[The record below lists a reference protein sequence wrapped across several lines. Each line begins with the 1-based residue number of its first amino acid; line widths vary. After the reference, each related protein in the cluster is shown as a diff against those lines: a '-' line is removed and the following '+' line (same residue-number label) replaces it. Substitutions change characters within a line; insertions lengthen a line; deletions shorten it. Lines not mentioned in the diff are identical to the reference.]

1 MMPRAQEDLSGWTT
15 RQRPSREPVEGR
27 LIRVEPFDI
36 DLEDGHLGHE
46 AGEGGAVGQGRG

>member
-27 LIRVEPFDI
+27 LIRV
-36 DLEDGHLGHE
+36 
-46 AGEGGAVGQGRG
+46 